1 MSFSFNCTK
10 LKYEHIYNKNQSKL
24 NNKQNVLSRLSSE
37 GGHKD
42 NVGCILGEIFR
53 FNETGS
59 QLIKDIVN
67 LTLSGVVEEKSSLM
81 VGGNLEDEESHS
93 GTKTLKTIYLI
104 LT

>member
-1 MSFSFNCTK
+1 M
-10 LKYEHIYNKNQSKL
+10 
-24 NNKQNVLSRLSSE
+24 LSRLSSE

-67 LTLSGVVEEKSSLM
+67 LTLSDAVEEKSSLM
-81 VGGNLEDEESHS
+81 IGGSSDDEENSS
-93 GTKTLKTIYLI
+93 GMNILI
-104 LT
+104 ITA